1 MIVTNDAHTGVSKTG
16 YLTGICSRSRLASF
30 ASTWGGGW
38 PKTSAIW
45 ALQSKSRA
53 SSRFL
58 IARLTSVLPSMFRR
72 RLKNRVSGSSA
83 RVASNQKSASSPLMR
98 VSQWSL
104 RERNN
109 RLFLIVKLSARGIS
123 VTRIHRLFPS
133 RSLSRSSR
141 PCPRI
146 KWLQALATIALC
158 KASGIKRN
166 GFARVV
172 STRNL
177 FMMIDRN
184 QGLLHRENIPERI

>member
-1 MIVTNDAHTGVSKTG
+1 MIANNDACIGVDTGCYLRKKINKTD
-16 YLTGICSRSRLASF
+16 YLTVSCSRSLLVSF
-30 ASTWGGGW
+30 TSTWGGGR
-38 PKTSAIW
+38 PKTSLMW

-58 IARLTSVLPSMFRR
+58 IVKLTSVLPSMFRR

-83 RVASNQKSASSPLMR
+83 RVANNQKSANSPLMR
-98 VSQWSL
+98 AFQWSL

-109 RLFLIVKLSARGIS
+109 WLWLIVKLSVSGIS
-123 VTRIHRLFPS
+123 VTWMQSLFPS

-146 KWLQALATIALC
+146 KWLQALATIPLC

-172 STRNL
+172 NARNL
-177 FMMIDRN
+177 FMMFD
-184 QGLLHRENIPERI
+184 